1 MKVQRKAVFWG
12 LLFWILLALG
22 GSVQADEGGYT
33 ITDYDVKAILHT
45 DNTIDVTERIG
56 VYFTEERH
64 GIYRNIPMEMTVVRD
79 ISKKQD
85 KSEEK
90 IFRYGNKIRNI
101 QVKGDEFTASRQGED
116 EVIKIGSEDE
126 AVIGAKTYVLTYTYV
141 MPDDRIPY
149 SDFLYYSIL
158 GSETEVPINRF
169 TFRLTFEKPLTDA
182 SLEAFLI
189 YSGDPGEKKNMLK
202 VSYELNEYG
211 VSGQAENIGE
221 NQAVTVFTNLP
232 RGYFKNAF
240 KLSAAFPETMFALT
254 AILSVLYLI
263 LSLIFRSRA
272 KFGRVVYYPP
282 EEMDSAKAG
291 AIYRGAVRFTDLLS
305 LILYWA
311 QQDYVEIHGRKKKK
325 TEGIRL
331 VKKKELPESAPAY
344 QKTMFEALFRDGAEE
359 VYTQKLPEGFEKYLR
374 KALKELEK
382 EFNGEKDLGLRK
394 FLDWIAMILVSVS
407 FGIFIGG
414 SSAVSLSDHMVLG
427 VFGGIGT
434 LHGLEEPAE
443 GQRRRGLFRRG
454 SRRFSSMGDLPVSDG
469 LYSGGCLVLHRRGLP
484 HIGSLYVRWF
494 CFWAAAALFGG
505 SLFHFSAYRNALW
518 KELSGFRKFI
528 WKGDKGT
535 LERLLISDPDYYY
548 RIFPYAVALG
558 LTARWEKNFRP
569 IRNTQPFW
577 YKVDEDDPFSA
588 RYMDRWISEDFYPRC
603 QIDNK
608 SAVAEKIDSF
618 TSGSSDSSGASSDS
632 AGGGGGVGSW

>member
-1 MKVQRKAVFWG
+1 MKK
-12 LLFWILLALG
+12 
-22 GSVQADEGGYT
+22 E
-33 ITDYDVKAILHT
+33 
-45 DNTIDVTERIG
+45 
-56 VYFTEERH
+56 
-64 GIYRNIPMEMTVVRD
+64 
-79 ISKKQD
+79 
-85 KSEEK
+85 
-90 IFRYGNKIRNI
+90 
-101 QVKGDEFTASRQGED
+101 
-116 EVIKIGSEDE
+116 
-126 AVIGAKTYVLTYTYV
+126 
-141 MPDDRIPY
+141 
-149 SDFLYYSIL
+149 
-158 GSETEVPINRF
+158 
-169 TFRLTFEKPLTDA
+169 
-182 SLEAFLI
+182 
-189 YSGDPGEKKNMLK
+189 NMLK

-221 NQAVTVFTNLP
+221 NQAGDVLRTCR

-240 KLSAAFPETMFALT
+240 KLSAVSSGDDVCADSHFVCS
-254 AILSVLYLI
+254 LSD
-263 LSLIFRSRA
+263 LSPIFSESCEVRPGGLLSAGGDGQRQSR
-272 KFGRVVYYPP
+272 GNLSR
-282 EEMDSAKAG
+282 
-291 AIYRGAVRFTDLLS
+291 AVRFYGLLS
-305 LILYWA
+305 LILYWGL
-311 QQDYVEIHGRKKKK
+311 QQDYGIHGRKKKK

-359 VYTQKLPEGFEKYLR
+359 VYTQKLPEGFGKYLR

-414 SSAVSLSDHMVLG
+414 SSAVSLSDHMVFG
-427 VFGGIGT
+427 VFGGIVI
-434 LHGLEEPAE
+434 HGLEELAE

-454 SRRFSSMGDLPVSDG
+454 SRRFSSVGDLPVSDV
-469 LYSGGCLVLHRRGLP
+469 LYSGGCLVLHRRDCL
-484 HIGSLYVRWF
+484 ISDLYMYGGF
-494 CFWAAAALFGG
+494 AFGAAAALFGG
-505 SLFHFSAYRNALW
+505 SLFHFSAYRNVSRSFPVS
-518 KELSGFRKFI
+518 ENLSGKVIKVHWSASSFQI
-528 WKGDKGT
+528 PTTIIGY
-535 LERLLISDPDYYY
+535 S
-548 RIFPYAVALG
+548 YAVALG

>member
-126 AVIGAKTYVLTYTYV
+126 VVIGAKTYVLTYTYV

-414 SSAVSLSDHMVLG
+414 SSAVSLSDHMVFG
-427 VFGGIGT
+427 VFGGIVIFMAWRNRQKAKG
-434 LHGLEEPAE
+434 EEA
-443 GQRRRGLFRRG
+443 F
-454 SRRFSSMGDLPVSDG
+454 SDG
-469 LYSGGCLVLHRRGLP
+469 EAGGFLRWVIFLFLMVCILVD
-484 HIGSLYVRWF
+484 VWF
-494 CFWAAAALFGG
+494 CTGVDCLISDLYMYGGFAFGATAALFGG
-505 SLFHFSAYRNALW
+505 SLFHFSALPSVPKAAAQSR
-518 KELSGFRKFI
+518 
-528 WKGDKGT
+528 
-535 LERLLISDPDYYY
+535 
-548 RIFPYAVALG
+548 
-558 LTARWEKNFRP
+558 RWR
-569 IRNTQPFW
+569 
-577 YKVDEDDPFSA
+577 
-588 RYMDRWISEDFYPRC
+588 
-603 QIDNK
+603 
-608 SAVAEKIDSF
+608 
-618 TSGSSDSSGASSDS
+618 
-632 AGGGGGVGSW
+632 

>member
-22 GSVQADEGGYT
+22 ESVQADEGGYT

-414 SSAVSLSDHMVLG
+414 SSAVSLSDHMVFG
-427 VFGGIGT
+427 VFGGIVIFMAWRNRQKAKG
-434 LHGLEEPAE
+434 EEA
-443 GQRRRGLFRRG
+443 F
-454 SRRFSSMGDLPVSDG
+454 SDG
-469 LYSGGCLVLHRRGLP
+469 EAGGFLRWVIFLFLMFCILVD
-484 HIGSLYVRWF
+484 VWF
-494 CFWAAAALFGG
+494 CTGVDCLISDLYMYGGFAFGAAAALFGG

-518 KELSGFRKFI
+518 KELSGLRKFI

>member
-12 LLFWILLALG
+12 LLFWILLVLG

-414 SSAVSLSDHMVLG
+414 SSAVSLSDHMVFG
-427 VFGGIGT
+427 VFGGIVIFMAWRNRQKAKG
-434 LHGLEEPAE
+434 EEA
-443 GQRRRGLFRRG
+443 F
-454 SRRFSSMGDLPVSDG
+454 SDG
-469 LYSGGCLVLHRRGLP
+469 EAGGFLRWVIFLFLMVCILVD
-484 HIGSLYVRWF
+484 VWF
-494 CFWAAAALFGG
+494 CTGVDCLISDLYMYGGFAFGAAAALFGG

>member
-240 KLSAAFPETMFALT
+240 KHFSRFSGDDVCADSHFVCSLSDLIPDFSESCEVRPGGLLSAGGDGQRQSRGNLSRRRAFYGPAFSDPLLGPAGLCGD
-254 AILSVLYLI
+254 SW
-263 LSLIFRSRA
+263 
-272 KFGRVVYYPP
+272 P
-282 EEMDSAKAG
+282 EEEKDGGDPS
-291 AIYRGAVRFTDLLS
+291 R
-305 LILYWA
+305 
-311 QQDYVEIHGRKKKK
+311 E
-325 TEGIRL
+325 
-331 VKKKELPESAPAY
+331 KKELPESAPAY

-382 EFNGEKDLGLRK
+382 EF
-394 FLDWIAMILVSVS
+394 
-407 FGIFIGG
+407 
-414 SSAVSLSDHMVLG
+414 
-427 VFGGIGT
+427 
-434 LHGLEEPAE
+434 
-443 GQRRRGLFRRG
+443 
-454 SRRFSSMGDLPVSDG
+454 
-469 LYSGGCLVLHRRGLP
+469 
-484 HIGSLYVRWF
+484 
-494 CFWAAAALFGG
+494 
-505 SLFHFSAYRNALW
+505 
-518 KELSGFRKFI
+518 
-528 WKGDKGT
+528 
-535 LERLLISDPDYYY
+535 
-548 RIFPYAVALG
+548 
-558 LTARWEKNFRP
+558 
-569 IRNTQPFW
+569 
-577 YKVDEDDPFSA
+577 
-588 RYMDRWISEDFYPRC
+588 
-603 QIDNK
+603 
-608 SAVAEKIDSF
+608 
-618 TSGSSDSSGASSDS
+618 
-632 AGGGGGVGSW
+632 

>member
-22 GSVQADEGGYT
+22 ESVQADEGGYT

-263 LSLIFRSRA
+263 LSLIFRSRS

-414 SSAVSLSDHMVLG
+414 SSAVSLSDHMVFG
-427 VFGGIGT
+427 VFGGIAIFMAWRNRQKAKG
-434 LHGLEEPAE
+434 EEA
-443 GQRRRGLFRRG
+443 F
-454 SRRFSSMGDLPVSDG
+454 SDG
-469 LYSGGCLVLHRRGLP
+469 EAGGFLRWVIFLFLMFCILVD
-484 HIGSLYVRWF
+484 VWF
-494 CFWAAAALFGG
+494 CTGVDCLISDLYMYGGFAFGAAAALFGG

-518 KELSGFRKFI
+518 KELSGLRKFI

-558 LTARWEKNFRP
+558 LAARWEKNFRP

>member
-22 GSVQADEGGYT
+22 ESVQADEGGYT

-305 LILYWA
+305 LILYWG

-414 SSAVSLSDHMVLG
+414 SSAVSLSDHMVFG
-427 VFGGIGT
+427 VFGGIVIFMAWRNRQKAKG
-434 LHGLEEPAE
+434 EEA
-443 GQRRRGLFRRG
+443 F
-454 SRRFSSMGDLPVSDG
+454 SDG
-469 LYSGGCLVLHRRGLP
+469 EAGGFLRWVIFLFLMFCILVD
-484 HIGSLYVRWF
+484 VWF
-494 CFWAAAALFGG
+494 CTGVDCLISDLYMYGGFAFGAAAALFGG

-518 KELSGFRKFI
+518 KELSGLRKFI